1 MKTTEEEK
9 LIKKLND
16 QKWCWKVDK
25 ANKDVYVY
33 TDNTSMKFA
42 NYSPELKKLTK
53 KMGYKIKLQNTAV
66 L

>member
-25 ANKDVYVY
+25 ANKDVYVC

-53 KMGYKIKLQNTAV
+53 KMGYKIKLQKTGMV
-66 L
+66 

>member
-25 ANKDVYVY
+25 VNKDVYVC
-33 TDNTSMKFA
+33 TDRTSMKFA

-53 KMGYKIKLQNTAV
+53 KMGYKIKLQKTGMV
-66 L
+66 